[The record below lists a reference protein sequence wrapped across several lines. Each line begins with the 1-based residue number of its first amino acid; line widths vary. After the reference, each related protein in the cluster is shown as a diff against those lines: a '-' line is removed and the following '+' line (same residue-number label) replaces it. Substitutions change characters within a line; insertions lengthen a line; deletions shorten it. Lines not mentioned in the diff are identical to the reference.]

1 MADCATA
8 HASGSG
14 LQGAPGRARCSGAQ
28 AEKDMATTP
37 KVAGL
42 FVYPVKSM
50 RGIACASARVTGTG
64 LEWDRQWMLIDA
76 KGVFLSQRTHPQ
88 LARFVP
94 QITAEALVLH
104 AHGLPPLSVPLTQG
118 GERVAVRVQK
128 DPCVGV
134 DQGPTAAQWLRE
146 ALGEALRLVRV
157 PPDPARVAN
166 AAFAGAAPAP
176 MGFADGFP
184 LLVCNE
190 ASLQDLNSRMP
201 EPIPMERFRPN
212 IVLEGLPQWA
222 EDRIETLM
230 IGELTLRLVKPCTR
244 CTIPVVD
251 QRTGMPSTDPGPVLR
266 KFRFDKALRGVTFG
280 ENAVIASGR
289 GCEIGRGSDCR
300 VTLAG

>member
-1 MADCATA
+1 
-8 HASGSG
+8 
-14 LQGAPGRARCSGAQ
+14 
-28 AEKDMATTP
+28 MATTP

-50 RGIACASARVTGTG
+50 RGNACASVRVTGTG
-64 LEWDRQWMLIDA
+64 FEWDRQWMLIDA
-76 KGVFLSQRTHPQ
+76 NGVFLSQRTHPQ

-94 QITAEALVLH
+94 QITADALVLH
-104 AHGLPPLSVPLTQG
+104 APGLPPLTVPLTQD
-118 GERVAVRVQK
+118 GERVAVRVHK

-134 DQGPTAAQWLRE
+134 DQGPTAARWLRE

-157 PPDPARVAN
+157 PPDPERMAN
-166 AAFAGAAPAP
+166 PVFAGAAPAP

-190 ASLQDLNSRMP
+190 ASLKDLNSRMP

-212 IVLEGLPQWA
+212 IVLEGLPEWA
-222 EDRIETLM
+222 EDRIETVM

-244 CTIPVVD
+244 CTIPSVD
-251 QRTGMPSTDPGPVLR
+251 QRTGMPATDPGPVLR
-266 KFRFDKALRGVTFG
+266 KFRFDSKLRGVTFG
-280 ENAVIASGR
+280 ENAVIANGC

-300 VTLAG
+300 VRRAA